1 MKQYESYKESNL
13 PSVGIV
19 PADWGV
25 VPIKYVLEQSSEG
38 IKIGPFGSTL
48 TGKVS
53 SEHSV
58 KVYGQWNV
66 IGKDF
71 TAGKNYVTEETYKE
85 LESYWIHPNDVLIS
99 MMGTV
104 GKCAIIPNDVPKGI
118 MDSHIVKVRLNENL
132 IDPQYFYYVYDK
144 DGSKV
149 VMSQIQRDRRGSI
162 MDGLNSSLIKGF
174 LIPLPSLS
182 EQHKIVSFLEYK
194 VGQIDSVI
202 AEKEQ
207 MLQDLTAY
215 RSSVISEAVTK
226 GLNKDVPM
234 KDSRVAS
241 IGTIPNTWKVVPI
254 KYVLEHSNNGIKIGP
269 FGSALTGKVSTDN
282 DVKVYGQWN
291 VIGRDFSAGKNYV
304 SEETYRELESYWIHP
319 NDVLIS
325 MMGTVAKCAIIPEG
339 VSKGIMDSHIVK
351 IRLNESLMSP
361 KYFYYVYDKDG
372 SNVVMTQIQR
382 DRRGSI
388 MDGLNST
395 LIKNFEIPLPS
406 LSEQKAISD
415 YLDVKVGYLE
425 SIISELQLGIEDL
438 KSYKSSVITEAVTGK
453 VDLREWNKQNVTA

>member
-1 MKQYESYKESNL
+1 MKQYESYKDSNL

-104 GKCAIIPNDVPKGI
+104 G
-118 MDSHIVKVRLNENL
+118 
-132 IDPQYFYYVYDK
+132 
-144 DGSKV
+144 
-149 VMSQIQRDRRGSI
+149 
-162 MDGLNSSLIKGF
+162 
-174 LIPLPSLS
+174 
-182 EQHKIVSFLEYK
+182 
-194 VGQIDSVI
+194 
-202 AEKEQ
+202 
-207 MLQDLTAY
+207 
-215 RSSVISEAVTK
+215 
-226 GLNKDVPM
+226 
-234 KDSRVAS
+234 
-241 IGTIPNTWKVVPI
+241 
-254 KYVLEHSNNGIKIGP
+254 
-269 FGSALTGKVSTDN
+269 
-282 DVKVYGQWN
+282 
-291 VIGRDFSAGKNYV
+291 
-304 SEETYRELESYWIHP
+304 
-319 NDVLIS
+319 
-325 MMGTVAKCAIIPEG
+325 KCAIIPEG

>member
-1 MKQYESYKESNL
+1 M
-13 PSVGIV
+13 
-19 PADWGV
+19 GV

-202 AEKEQ
+202 AEKEK
-207 MLQDLTAY
+207 MLEDLKIY

-226 GLNKDVPM
+226 GLDKNVPM
-234 KDSRVAS
+234 KDSGIDCLGSVPKHWRVTRLKFIADNYD
-241 IGTIPNTWKVVPI
+241 GTHFSPETREFGMPYITAGDIRGKGINYDSAKKISQEDYCRLVEQGCKIEKGDVLLVKDGATTGRVGLMTDETECVALSSVAMLRPHDNIDSLFLMYYMESYSMQTQIANSMAGSAMPRITLTKLNEFIVNVPPI
-254 KYVLEHSNNGIKIGP
+254 K
-269 FGSALTGKVSTDN
+269 
-282 DVKVYGQWN
+282 
-291 VIGRDFSAGKNYV
+291 
-304 SEETYRELESYWIHP
+304 
-319 NDVLIS
+319 
-325 MMGTVAKCAIIPEG
+325 
-339 VSKGIMDSHIVK
+339 
-351 IRLNESLMSP
+351 
-361 KYFYYVYDKDG
+361 
-372 SNVVMTQIQR
+372 
-382 DRRGSI
+382 
-388 MDGLNST
+388 
-395 LIKNFEIPLPS
+395 
-406 LSEQKAISD
+406 EQKVITSFID
-415 YLDVKVGYLE
+415 NEVEQID
-425 SIISELQLGIEDL
+425 IITIEIEKEIEDL

-453 VDLREWNKQNVTA
+453 VDLREWNKQIVTA